1 MTLGLG
7 LGSALACGSGTETAD
22 TRPGD
27 PGLIGPETPGDIG
40 EISPRDPGADE
51 TGPPDAEVQ
60 EDSGTDDTTSPD
72 ADASPTSDPGD
83 EAGGDP
89 SSGADDGLEELTDAH
104 PEVVETCPTWSPPQ
118 VVGNLDDTDLVEV
131 SGLAASRTHPGILW
145 SHNDSG
151 DSARI
156 FAIRL
161 PSPPT
166 GAAPPAEASLTEV
179 MAFPLQGIQVSD
191 VEDIAIG
198 PFAGI
203 AGDALFLADTG
214 NNGGGRTILSVYV
227 FPEPAAIDGSP
238 IEDIRRI
245 DLTYPDG
252 SHDCESLFVD
262 PWTGDLYLVV
272 KEYALDRTKVFRL
285 AAQAADTPA
294 IPTEA
299 VTAELVADF
308 PFATATAAD
317 MSPDG
322 LLLAIRGY
330 FDGRLF
336 RRDPG
341 RSVAEM
347 LASDPCPLPAFM
359 DDLYHEAQGE
369 ALAFD
374 AAGTGFYTASERLL
388 FPQDILYTAVP

>member
-1 MTLGLG
+1 MGPEDPG
-7 LGSALACGSGTETAD
+7 HDEETA
-22 TRPGD
+22 PGD
-27 PGLIGPETPGDIG
+27 PGPEG
-40 EISPRDPGADE
+40 
-51 TGPPDAEVQ
+51 TGLPDAEVQ
-60 EDSGTDDTTSPD
+60 GDSGTDNATPPD

-83 EAGGDP
+83 VAGGDP
-89 SSGADDGLEELTDAH
+89 SSGADDDLTDLADAH
-104 PEVVETCPTWSPPQ
+104 PEVIEACPPWSPPQ

-161 PSPPT
+161 PEPPT
-166 GAAPPAEASLTEV
+166 GDAPPAEAPLTEV

-214 NNGGGRTILSVYV
+214 NNGGRRTILSVYV

-272 KEYALDRTKVFRL
+272 KEYTLDRTKVFRL
-285 AAQAADTPA
+285 AAPAADTPA
-294 IPTEA
+294 IPREP

-374 AAGTGFYTASERLL
+374 AAGTGFYTASERIL
-388 FPQDILYTAVP
+388 FPQDILYTSVP